1 MTIAYLEDRA
11 LPASYYESVV
21 GVRERYAPLEADASY
36 DVCIVGAGLAGLQTA
51 YALASRGVS
60 VVVLEANRVGWGAS
74 GRNGGQVIPEFAC
87 GMSYLESAIGMPQAQ
102 NCYRLLIEGANEV
115 ARQVEAL
122 GIECEFQRGHLETAV
137 TPQHAAPLKAWV
149 EHARKH
155 YGGTQRFIRRE
166 DLGEHIQSNRYY
178 GGILDMDGGHL
189 DPLRY
194 TLGLARGVVAQGGVI
209 HEDSPLVSWHE
220 ASGVV
225 VQSSCAVVKAK
236 TLILACN
243 VGIDNLAGEA
253 AKQLSRRILPV
264 ATWIV
269 ATAPLGAEL
278 ASQLL
283 PTRVAVADNRAA
295 LDYFRLSADN
305 RLIFGGGAS
314 YLGDTSPAGHTE
326 ELRRNMR
333 ATFPVLSDIRIDY
346 TWGGVIDATMSRA
359 PNLGT
364 VSENVYHLQCFSGSG
379 LVSTAVA
386 GRAVA
391 DAVTGKRE
399 NFQMFSRLPHRNF
412 PGGRLLRGPIVSI
425 AKTWVRTRDKLRIW
439 GLNQS

>member
-1 MTIAYLEDRA
+1 MSLAYLEDRA

-21 GVRERYAPLEADASY
+21 GTRERYAPLTADASY
-36 DVCIVGAGLAGLQTA
+36 DVCIVGAGLAGLQAA
-51 YALASRGVS
+51 YALLSRGVS

-87 GMSYLESAIGMPQAQ
+87 GMPYLESTLGMPQAQ
-102 NCYRLLIEGANEV
+102 TCYRLLVEGANEV
-115 ARQVEAL
+115 ARQVDAL
-122 GIECEFQRGHLETAV
+122 SINCEFQRGHLETAV
-137 TPQHAAPLKAWV
+137 TPQHAAPLMSWV

-166 DLGEHIQSNRYY
+166 ALGEHIQSTRYY
-178 GGILDMDGGHL
+178 GGILDMEGGHL

-194 TLGLARGVVAQGGVI
+194 TLGLARGVVAAGGVI
-209 HEDSPLVSWHE
+209 HEDSPLETWCES
-220 ASGVV
+220 AGVTV
-225 VQSSCAVVKAK
+225 KSTRAVISAK

-243 VGIDNLAGEA
+243 VGIDNVAGEP

-264 ATWIV
+264 ATWII

-283 PTRVAVADNRAA
+283 PTRVAVADNRTA

-314 YLGDTSPAGHTE
+314 YVGDSSPDGHTE

-333 ATFPVLSDIRIDY
+333 ATFPVLSDIRVDF
-346 TWGGVIDATMSRA
+346 TWGGILDATMSRA

-364 VSENVYHLQCFSGSG
+364 LSKNVFHLQGFSGSG

-391 DAVTGKRE
+391 DAVTGKAE
-399 NFQMFSRLPHRNF
+399 TFEMLARLPHRNF
-412 PGGRLLRGPIVSI
+412 PGGRMLRGPIVSI
-425 AKTWVRTRDKLRIW
+425 AKTWIRTRDKLRIW
-439 GLNQS
+439 GLNRS